1 MRDKIEAYINELFKT
16 APDNPQTRELKEEI
30 LGNTLDKYEE
40 QLSSGRDEA
49 TAYKTAVSGIGDVD
63 ELIKE
68 YSGDSGEIVEV
79 KSTPV
84 AVVEPESEKK
94 PKSSLHKIV
103 TLIMWCLIFIIYLVI
118 SFTTGAWMF
127 TWVTFLIGFAIK
139 FVIDGI
145 FEIHNSKQ

>member
-1 MRDKIEAYINELFKT
+1 MRDKIEAYINELFKS

-40 QLSSGRDEA
+40 QLSSGKDEA
-49 TAYKTAVSGIGDVD
+49 SAYRIAITGIGDVD

-79 KSTPV
+79 KSNPV

-94 PKSSLHKIV
+94 PKRSLQKIV
-103 TLIMWCLIFIIYLVI
+103 VAIMWCLIIVIYLAVSI
-118 SFTTGAWMF
+118 TTGAWKF
-127 TWVTFLIGFAIK
+127 TWVTFLIGFALK

-145 FEIHNSKQ
+145 FEIINPKQ